1 MQVREKRTFC
11 NYFYEI
17 SIILITKPG
26 KGITKKKKS
35 LYSFHPKILNENSP
49 IQFNTKQIVAY

>member
-1 MQVREKRTFC
+1 MQMREKRTFC

-26 KGITKKKKS
+26 KGIRISYKS
-35 LYSFHPKILNENSP
+35 PPNVKC
-49 IQFNTKQIVAY
+49 

>member
-1 MQVREKRTFC
+1 MQMREKRTFC

-26 KGITKKKKS
+26 KGITKKKKEKFLFLS
-35 LYSFHPKILNENSP
+35 SQNLK
-49 IQFNTKQIVAY
+49 